1 MSATSLRPLIATAL
15 LAGMLPLLASAQGLP
30 PPSRTMYKCKVNGT
44 TTYSD
49 APCLGATRLE
59 VEPTR
64 GVSALSGRERIGQD
78 IALERHRE
86 ALAQAW
92 RPITGMDA
100 KEYAVFARRAQLAP
114 VVRLECRNLDQS
126 MLEAERDEQGAARAQ
141 LREVQERL
149 LLLRRRFRELRC

>member
-1 MSATSLRPLIATAL
+1 MPSILPRSLIAAAILANL
-15 LAGMLPLLASAQGLP
+15 LPVLAPAQGLP

-64 GVSALSGRERIGQD
+64 GVSALSGRERIGRD
-78 IALERHRE
+78 IAQERYHE
-86 ALAQAW
+86 AVAQAW

-100 KEYAVFARRAQLAP
+100 KQYATFSRRAQLAP
-114 VVRLECRNLDQS
+114 AARIECRELDQS
-126 MLEAERDEQGAARAQ
+126 MQDAEHEEQGAAGIQ
-141 LREVQERL
+141 LPAVQERL
-149 LLLRRRFRELRC
+149 FLLRRRFRDLRC